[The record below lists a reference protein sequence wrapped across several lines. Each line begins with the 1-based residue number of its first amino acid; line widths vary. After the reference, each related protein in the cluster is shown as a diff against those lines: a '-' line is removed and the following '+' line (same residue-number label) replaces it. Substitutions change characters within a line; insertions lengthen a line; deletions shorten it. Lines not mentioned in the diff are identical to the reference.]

1 MKQSQTKAMID
12 DGSLIDTES
21 ISGVKVDIN
30 VDTKPFI
37 DDEHWLNVA
46 QKCPSPNFN
55 HRPDDEISLLVI
67 HNISLP
73 PKQYGGPF
81 VQDFFCNRLD
91 IHADPY
97 FAEIAHL
104 QVSSHL
110 FIRRDG
116 TIIQFVP
123 FNQRAWHAGLS
134 RYSGRD
140 NCNDFSIG
148 IEMEGCDDEA
158 YTDLQY
164 VSLHQVTTVL
174 MQAYPSIS
182 SDRITGHEFISPRRK
197 TDPGPAFKWQRLFA
211 SLKC

>member
-1 MKQSQTKAMID
+1 VKQSHATALVIHD
-12 DGSLIDTES
+12 
-21 ISGVKVDIN
+21 
-30 VDTKPFI
+30 
-37 DDEHWLNVA
+37 HWLNIA
-46 QKCPSPNFN
+46 QQCPSPNYN
-55 HRPDDEISLLVI
+55 ERPDNEVSLLVI

-81 VQDFFCNRLD
+81 VEDFFCNRLD
-91 IHADPY
+91 VNVDPY

-116 TIIQFVP
+116 SVIQFVP

-134 RYSGRD
+134 HYGGRD

-158 YTDLQY
+158 YSDEQYACLQ
-164 VSLHQVTTVL
+164 QVTQSL
-174 MQAYPSIS
+174 MLAYPQVSR
-182 SDRITGHEFISPRRK
+182 DRITGHEFISPRRK
-197 TDPGPAFKWQRLFA
+197 TDPGSAFKWQTLF
-211 SLKC
+211 SGLSC

>member
-12 DGSLIDTES
+12 DESLIDARPLLDKE
-21 ISGVKVDIN
+21 
-30 VDTKPFI
+30 PFI
-37 DDEHWLNVA
+37 DKEPLIDNEHWLNIA

-55 HRPDDEISLLVI
+55 HRPEDEISLLVI

-91 IHADPY
+91 INADPY

-134 RYSGRD
+134 HYSGRD
-140 NCNDFSIG
+140 NCNNFSIG

-158 YTDLQY
+158 YTDFQYASLQ
-164 VSLHQVTTVL
+164 QVTVL
-174 MQAYPSIS
+174 LIQAYPDIS
-182 SDRITGHEFISPRRK
+182 TDRITGHEFISPKRK
-197 TDPGPAFKWQRLFA
+197 TDPGRAFKWQRLFTG
-211 SLKC
+211 LKC

>member
-1 MKQSQTKAMID
+1 MET
-12 DGSLIDTES
+12 
-21 ISGVKVDIN
+21 
-30 VDTKPFI
+30 FI
-37 DDEHWLNVA
+37 EDHWLNIA
-46 QKCPSPNFN
+46 QRCPSPNFN
-55 HRPDDEISLLVI
+55 QRPENEISLLVV

-81 VQDFFCNRLD
+81 VEDFFCNRLD
-91 IHADPY
+91 LSADPY
-97 FAEIAHL
+97 FSEISHL

-116 TIIQFVP
+116 SVIQFVP

-134 RYSGRD
+134 QYAGRD

-158 YTDLQY
+158 YADEQYSSLQ
-164 VSLHQVTTVL
+164 QVTRAL
-174 MQAYPSIS
+174 MQSYPQIS

-197 TDPGPAFKWQRLFA
+197 TDPGRGFKWQRLFFE
-211 SLKC
+211 LKRSGLKSISDK